1 MHGDQALDG
10 TAFETVTGA
19 MASQTFDRRSI
30 PSDARFGEWK
40 AADGWTVRTLEL
52 RPKAGVAARGSL
64 LFAGGRGDFI
74 EKYLEAQDHW
84 HRRGWNVTAFDW
96 RGQGASQ
103 GDLPGGHLDSFETL
117 VGDLA
122 ALIDSWRR
130 ERPGPHVVIA
140 HSMGGHV
147 LLRTLAERHPPI
159 DAAILIAPMLMIN
172 SGPVPPLA
180 AQWLASTAS
189 LFGWSGQPAWQQPSL
204 PQPAGSM
211 RQGFLTGCPDRYDDE
226 LWWWGKH
233 PRFNLGAPSWGW
245 LRAAFQSCAELTP
258 ARLAGVETPVLLI
271 GTERDRLVSPAAIR
285 RAAGRLPKAELVMYE
300 DSAHEILRERDE
312 VRLRALAAIDV
323 FLDRHAPR

>member
-1 MHGDQALDG
+1 MHSEA
-10 TAFETVTGA
+10 
-19 MASQTFDRRSI
+19 FDRRAV
-30 PSDARFGEWK
+30 PPDARFRDWA
-40 AADGWTVRTLEL
+40 AADGWAVRTLE
-52 RPKAGVAARGSL
+52 RPQEEGSVARGSL

-103 GDLPGGHLDSFETL
+103 GDLPGGHLDRFETL
-117 VGDLA
+117 IGDLA

-130 ERPGPHVVIA
+130 ETPGPHVAIA

-147 LLRTLAERHPPI
+147 LLRALADRHPPV
-159 DAAILIAPMLMIN
+159 DAAVLIAPMLMIN
-172 SGPVPPLA
+172 SGPMPPFA

-189 LFGWSGQPAWQQPSL
+189 LLGWGGQPAWQQPAQ

-211 RQGFLTGCPDRYDDE
+211 RQAFLTSCADRYDDE
-226 LWWWGKH
+226 LWWWGKN

-245 LRAAFQSCAELTP
+245 LKAAFQSCAALTP
-258 ARLAGVETPVLLI
+258 AKLAGVETPVLLI

-285 RAAGRLPKAELVMYE
+285 RAASQLPNAELVMYD
-300 DSAHEILRERDE
+300 DSAHEILRERDA
-312 VRLRALAAIDV
+312 VRLRALEAIDA
-323 FLDRHAPR
+323 FLDRHAGR